1 MMISTVS
8 PSQNMNWS
16 HAVILGQQKWNFDA
30 WKRSSNFATLSFD
43 VPRQMHDLKNSY
55 RDWVTVESAPRSCAT
70 LDCQPCKMGKPSCKH
85 ISFVHSICGAHYGS
99 NVNRKVGVPKRNQV
113 EQLWL
118 NIKTEVWK
126 FDERPKNVVS
136 GYTTNCSNGLNFASK
151 QIMHK
156 SCPHKL
162 KWRLCFLH
170 PKNGNPRVIFVHEL
184 WLRRLKS
191 LFDWGH
197 LFVICVARGKFCKSM
212 KFRF

>member
-1 MMISTVS
+1 MASIHTLTRAYGW
-8 PSQNMNWS
+8 N
-16 HAVILGQQKWNFDA
+16 HLGARRAPCF
-30 WKRSSNFATLSFD
+30 
-43 VPRQMHDLKNSY
+43 
-55 RDWVTVESAPRSCAT
+55 ESVPRSCAT
-70 LDCQPCKMGKPSCKH
+70 LDCQPCKRGKPSCKH

-162 KWRLCFLH
+162 KWRLCFCT
-170 PKNGNPRVIFVHEL
+170 PKMGTHEWFL
-184 WLRRLKS
+184 CMN
-191 LFDWGH
+191 FDCEG
-197 LFVICVARGKFCKSM
+197 
-212 KFRF
+212 